1 MDQNQSL
8 YGKIVPDK
16 IFEDIWDYLYKV
28 RVPYLST
35 MSEEY
40 IKQFGVPSSGDK
52 KIDKEQMNQLIT
64 TYMTIE
70 KMVSLFKEGVPI
82 RLVEPDAPKKIYE
95 STSKY
100 LDYCRNMLER
110 QINISDAPLEDLIA
124 MDLFASS
131 VYEHAKYHMV
141 ASSHTSPLAMA
152 LNRYSGFKLKNDRLS
167 MLPSSQNDTSSINP
181 SIVSE
186 SINDIP
192 QRESLADLFKKQMSN
207 QYFSRSL

>member
-1 MDQNQSL
+1 MDHDQSL
-8 YGKIVPDK
+8 YGRIVPDK
-16 IFEDIWDYLYKV
+16 IFTDIWDYLYKV

-40 IKQFGVPSSGDK
+40 IRQFGVPSSGDK

-82 RLVEPDAPKKIYE
+82 RLVEPDSPKRIYE

-110 QINISDAPLEDLIA
+110 QINISDAPLEDLLA
-124 MDLFASS
+124 MDLFANS

-141 ASSHTSPLAMA
+141 ASSHTSVLAMA

-167 MLPSSQNDTSSINP
+167 LLPSSQNDTSSINP
-181 SIVSE
+181 SVVSD

-207 QYFSRSL
+207 QYFSR